1 MEGIKMA
8 NENLKK
14 FLDSAG
20 VGHLWGKVTDKIAED
35 VKVESDRAQLAEK
48 ALSDKIGNL
57 GDSTTVVD
65 YVNKA
70 TADIASSETVAKLSQ
85 DVATIKGDYVKSADI
100 ANFETKE
107 NVAAVS
113 DALAAYKTA
122 NDAAVLSV
130 KNTAEAAA
138 TKEYVDAELGKKAN
152 QTALDSTDANLAAL
166 KARVEAFLDNTGA
179 ATEAIDTLQDL
190 INYIATHDDVEISG
204 ILADIQAINNKL
216 AGIDG
221 TVKAYV
227 DGAVEALN
235 IGDYAKAADLV
246 ALAGRVTAVE
256 GKVDVEKVST
266 AISDAKAA
274 AVTEATG
281 AAKNYTDT
289 EIGKE
294 RERIDALVAI
304 NHDAYKEA
312 DTALQTLLVGKIA
325 TAKGEAVAE
334 AERLNGLMDTR
345 VKAVEAVKH
354 SHGNQGVLDDIDSTD
369 ITKWDNAQANAEAN
383 AKNYTDSLFSNI
395 KALTTGEIDAAIGAV
410 NT

>member
-1 MEGIKMA
+1 MEGIEMA

-48 ALSDKIGNL
+48 ALNDKIGDL
-57 GDSTTVVD
+57 GDSATVVA
-65 YVNKA
+65 YVDKA
-70 TADIASSETVAKLSQ
+70 TADIASNETVSKLSQ

-107 NVAAVS
+107 NVKVVS
-113 DALAAYKTA
+113 DDLAAYKTA

-130 KNTAEAAA
+130 KNTADAAA
-138 TKEYVDAELGKKAN
+138 TKEYVDAELAKKAN

-179 ATEAIDTLQDL
+179 ATEAIDTLQEL
-190 INYIATHDDVEISG
+190 INYTQTHDDVEMAD
-204 ILADIQAINNKL
+204 LVADIQAINNKL

-281 AAKNYTDT
+281 AAKSYTDT

-312 DTALQTLLVGKIA
+312 DTALQTLLEGKIA
-325 TAKGEAVAE
+325 TAKGEAIAKAE
-334 AERLNGLMDTR
+334 ELNAAMDTR

-354 SHGNQGVLDDIDSTD
+354 THANKTVLDGIDETD
-369 ITKWDNAQANAEAN
+369 IAKWDAAQANAEAT
-383 AKNYTDSLFSNI
+383 AKAYTDEQF
-395 KALTTGEIDAAIGAV
+395 ALIRALSTDEIDAAIAG
-410 NT
+410 

>member
-1 MEGIKMA
+1 MA

-48 ALSDKIGNL
+48 ALSDKIGDL
-57 GDSTTVVD
+57 GDSATVVA
-65 YVNKA
+65 YVDKA
-70 TADIASSETVAKLSQ
+70 TADIASNETVSKLSQ

-107 NVAAVS
+107 NVKAVS
-113 DALAAYKTA
+113 DDLAAYKTA

-130 KNTAEAAA
+130 KNTADAAA
-138 TKEYVDAELGKKAN
+138 TKEYVDAELDKKAN

-179 ATEAIDTLQDL
+179 ATEAIDTLQEL
-190 INYIATHDDVEISG
+190 ITYINEHDDVEISG

-216 AGIDG
+216 AGIDN

-227 DGAVEALN
+227 DSAVEALN
-235 IGDYAKAADLV
+235 IGDYAKAADLT
-246 ALAGRVTAVE
+246 ALAGRVAAVE
-256 GKVDVEKVST
+256 GKVDVEKVSE
-266 AISDAKAA
+266 AIAAAKSA

-281 AAKNYTDT
+281 AAKSYTDT

-312 DTALQTLLVGKIA
+312 DTALQTLLEGKIA
-325 TAKGEAVAE
+325 TAKSDAIAKAE
-334 AERLNGLMDTR
+334 ELNAAMDTR

-354 SHGNQGVLDDIDSTD
+354 THANKTVLDGIDATD
-369 ITKWDNAQANAEAN
+369 IEKWDAAQANAEAT
-383 AKNYTDSLFSNI
+383 AKAYTDEQF
-395 KALTTGEIDAAIGAV
+395 ALIRALSTDEIDAAIAG
-410 NT
+410 

>member
-1 MEGIKMA
+1 MA

-48 ALSDKIGNL
+48 ALSDKIGDL
-57 GDSTTVVD
+57 GDSATVVA
-65 YVNKA
+65 YVDKA
-70 TADIASSETVAKLSQ
+70 TADIASNETVAKLSQ

-107 NVAAVS
+107 NVKVVS
-113 DALAAYKTA
+113 DALAEYKTA
-122 NDAAVLSV
+122 NDAALAGV
-130 KNTAEAAA
+130 KATADAAAVKTEVEAALA
-138 TKEYVDAELGKKAN
+138 LKADKSDLN
-152 QTALDSTDANLAAL
+152 ETDANLAAL

-179 ATEAIDTLQDL
+179 ATEAIDTLQEL
-190 INYIATHDDVEISG
+190 INYIQTHDDVEMAGLI
-204 ILADIQAINNKL
+204 ADIQAINNKL
-216 AGIDG
+216 AGIDS

-227 DGAVEALN
+227 DGAIEALN
-235 IGDYAKAADLV
+235 IGDYAKAADLT

-256 GKVDVEKVST
+256 GKVDVEKVSEAIT
-266 AISDAKAA
+266 AAKSA
-274 AVTEATG
+274 AVAEATG
-281 AAKNYTDT
+281 AAKSYTDT

-312 DTALQTLLVGKIA
+312 DTALQTLLEGKIA
-325 TAKGEAVAE
+325 TAKGEAIAKAE
-334 AERLNGLMDTR
+334 ELNAAMDTR

-354 SHGNQGVLDDIDSTD
+354 THANKTVLDGIDETD
-369 ITKWDNAQANAEAN
+369 IAKWDAAQANAEAT
-383 AKNYTDSLFSNI
+383 AKAYTDEQF
-395 KALTTGEIDAAIGAV
+395 ALIRALSTDEIDAAIAG
-410 NT
+410 